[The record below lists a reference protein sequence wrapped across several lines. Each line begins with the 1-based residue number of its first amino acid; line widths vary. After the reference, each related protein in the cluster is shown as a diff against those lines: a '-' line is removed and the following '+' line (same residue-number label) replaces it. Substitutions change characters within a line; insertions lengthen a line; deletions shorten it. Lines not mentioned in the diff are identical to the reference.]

1 MNKQTNKNL
10 TGVQSLRQYYYSLQ
24 ITLILFL
31 YLITMLSV
39 SHKRHPNSEGCIL
52 LTFTKGCVKFSSYF
66 QLHAHLKL
74 LINGWREP

>member
-1 MNKQTNKNL
+1 MNKQTNTNL
-10 TGVQSLRQYYYSLQ
+10 TGVQSLRQYYSLQ

-39 SHKRHPNSEGCIL
+39 TSAIQGCIL

-66 QLHAHLKL
+66 
-74 LINGWREP
+74 

>member
-31 YLITMLSV
+31 YLITMLLVTSAIQIRKV
-39 SHKRHPNSEGCIL
+39 
-52 LTFTKGCVKFSSYF
+52 VYY
-66 QLHAHLKL
+66 
-74 LINGWREP
+74 

>member
-39 SHKRHPNSEGCIL
+39 TSAIQGCIL
-52 LTFTKGCVKFSSYF
+52 LTFTKGCVKFSSYY
-66 QLHAHLKL
+66 
-74 LINGWREP
+74 